1 MITYRIPLMCIYT
14 ENKNK
19 NMSTYKYKK
28 LNDVIT
34 IKFNSSAA
42 NVTLSYNGSPLYF
55 GLEDQDGNYEGNL
68 TQTRYDLSTD
78 QTGCSAYTINQQGST
93 SGTALL
99 IVASITKND
108 SENQRTI
115 TYKYNNIPLF
125 KIIQSGYNYF
135 YFNRVEITQALV
147 NESVYM
153 IVIDNEFTDA
163 LYVKET
169 TTMPALNYT
178 FAQTI
183 YFFYALTHQYN
194 LSTSGKFTYI
204 SGGGD
209 IIGNPK
215 NDTFEQIPQILGKY
229 DSAKNTITRI
239 EFNSYKTQIKYIGL
253 FTKLYGRSTTYK
265 LQALIDFTE
274 SSKYKV
280 E

>member
-1 MITYRIPLMCIYT
+1 MAT
-14 ENKNK
+14 
-19 NMSTYKYKK
+19 YKK

-34 IKFNSSAA
+34 IKYNNSAVA
-42 NVTLSYNGSPLYF
+42 NITLSYNDSPLYF

-78 QTGCSAYTINQQGST
+78 QTGCSAYTINKQGST

-125 KIIQSGYNYF
+125 KILQSGYKYF
-135 YFNRVEITQALV
+135 YFNRVKISQLLV
-147 NESVYM
+147 NKTVY
-153 IVIDNEFTDA
+153 VIANLNTGSPTNTIITTDS
-163 LYVKET
+163 LS
-169 TTMPALNYT
+169 MPALNFT
-178 FAQTI
+178 LTETI
-183 YFFYALTHQYN
+183 YFFYSLTTQ
-194 LSTSGKFTYI
+194 STFNKNGKFTYI

-209 IIGNPK
+209 ILGNPQ
-215 NDTFEQIPQILGKY
+215 NNEYQQIPKFLAKY
-229 DSAKNTITRI
+229 DVTTNKV
-239 EFNSYKTQIKYIGL
+239 TQISFSDYKNQIQYIGL
-253 FTKLYGRSTTYK
+253 YTHDVNKPGNHAYTLHAG
-265 LQALIDFTE
+265 IDFSQ

>member
-1 MITYRIPLMCIYT
+1 MAT
-14 ENKNK
+14 
-19 NMSTYKYKK
+19 YKK

-34 IKFNSSAA
+34 IMYNNSAA
-42 NVTLSYNGSPLYF
+42 TNITLSYNDSPLYF

-115 TYKYNNIPLF
+115 TYKYNNTPLF
-125 KIIQSGYNYF
+125 KILQSGYKYF
-135 YFNRVEITQALV
+135 YFNKVEITQTLV
-147 NESVYM
+147 NKSVYM
-153 IVIDNEFTDA
+153 IVIDNMFNDS
-163 LYVKET
+163 LYVRNNT
-169 TTMPALNYT
+169 VMPALNYT
-178 FAQTI
+178 YKQTI
-183 YFFYALTHQYN
+183 YFFYGLTHQSN
-194 LSTSGKFTYI
+194 LDTDGNFTYI

-215 NDTFEQIPQILGKY
+215 NDKFEQIPQIIAKY
-229 DSAKNTITRI
+229 NSATESLTRI
-239 EFNSYKTQIKYIGL
+239 SFNSYKTQIKYIGL
-253 FTKLYGRSTTYK
+253 FTILLGSHTTYE

>member
-1 MITYRIPLMCIYT
+1 MTT
-14 ENKNK
+14 
-19 NMSTYKYKK
+19 YKK

-34 IKFNSSAA
+34 INFNSSAT

-99 IVASITKND
+99 IVASITKNN

-115 TYKYNNIPLF
+115 TYKYNNTPLF
-125 KIIQSGYNYF
+125 KILQSGYKYF
-135 YFNRVEITQALV
+135 YFNRVEISQLLV
-147 NESVYM
+147 DTAVYAIANVNIPNITIITTNSTNM
-153 IVIDNEFTDA
+153 LA
-163 LYVKET
+163 LYFHLAE
-169 TTMPALNYT
+169 
-178 FAQTI
+178 TI
-183 YFFYALTHQYN
+183 YFFYSLTNQ
-194 LSTSGKFTYI
+194 STFNKNGKFTYI

-209 IIGNPK
+209 ILGNPQNNK
-215 NDTFEQIPQILGKY
+215 YQQIPNALAKY
-229 DSAKNTITRI
+229 DATTNKV
-239 EFNSYKTQIKYIGL
+239 TQISFSNYKNQIQYIGL
-253 FTKLYGRSTTYK
+253 YTHDVNKPGNYT
-265 LQALIDFTE
+265 LQAGIDFSE